1 MISVE
6 QLFDYLKE
14 KVPDFAKTAKKG
26 NFLFTCPNVGNHK
39 FKSSSPT
46 ATFITGSDKIA
57 CLTCGFRGT
66 IYDVIR
72 LVEKKTMTDEEVISF
87 LTNELD
93 VNAYPELDSYQSYG
107 WYIFGIAQNGKM
119 PLKDEHWR
127 EKEFCFTDKSKWLNW
142 IQSGFNIAVNCEF
155 SNVMIVDFDD
165 KEVSPESIA
174 LRDEFKQLLE
184 DSKTLIQNTPNGG
197 RHYVFQ
203 YDAEL
208 CFKQKVDMGGLKIDT
223 RTHKGY
229 FLVSPSKINNTLYNW
244 VNIGAE
250 IKTVP
255 ENLKVKLL
263 QIMDLKRNNEKELLI
278 DVPKVSTELPKLKNN
293 NLEGCCNDTFV
304 RLGGLFIKQGL
315 EPREVELVLSII
327 NTQLLESPMPSFAI
341 KAMIGSLA
349 GYKETEE
356 QTQEKAIYECCTL
369 LQTDISAKDIMEHV
383 FPDDKKKKAIVNK
396 YLAQFH
402 KEGKLV
408 RKAHGKYDLKE
419 KVEWTDEVQAV
430 APECEYTIP
439 YFDDLAYFHSGDII
453 LIGGKTGEGKTHIAM
468 NLIKQFKAQGIKP
481 FYISLE
487 SGSRHEKV
495 AQQLGLSQKDYY
507 VSKDAIDN
515 PLQMEIE
522 TNSVTIVDWLY
533 TGEDFAATQSIFKH
547 LSDEM
552 KRKGGILI
560 VFTQLKESYDWFAVN
575 LIKSFAR
582 FAARFIY
589 DDTDGIASHFDV
601 CKITDPKGHYSTA
614 IVSTEF
620 NFESKELKKKLNL

>member
-6 QLFDYLKE
+6 QLFSYLEE
-14 KVPDFAKTAKKG
+14 KLPNFDKASKKG
-26 NFLFTCPNVGNHK
+26 MKLFTCPNVANHK

-72 LVEKKTMTDEEVISF
+72 LVEKKAMTDEEAISF
-87 LTNELD
+87 LTNELKVD
-93 VNAYPELDSYQSYG
+93 AYPELEVYAQRKWSLVP
-107 WYIFGIAQNGKM
+107 IAKNGKA
-119 PLKDEHWR
+119 PV
-127 EKEFCFTDKSKWLNW
+127 EKEWTDKTHTEKAEWVNWLDQGLNLGLRTGE
-142 IQSGFNIAVNCEF
+142 ISRITV
-155 SNVMIVDFDD
+155 IDVDFQ
-165 KEVSPESIA
+165 KAENEVANELIADLVGAKTVMQNSPHG
-174 LRDEFKQLLE
+174 K
-184 DSKTLIQNTPNGG
+184 
-197 RHYVFQ
+197 HYIFQ
-203 YDAEL
+203 YDADL
-208 CFKQKVDMGGLKIDT
+208 RQTVDIGGLKIDI
-223 RTHKGY
+223 RNDGGQV
-229 FLVSPSKINNTLYNW
+229 LVAPSKINNASYAW
-244 VNIGAE
+244 VNLEDE
-250 IKTVP
+250 IVAVP
-255 ENLKVKLL
+255 ENVKAKLL
-263 QIMDLKRNNEKELLI
+263 ELMKQEPKQKSEMTPEMTQAAEQVKAIGEGGRNGLLTSIAGLLI
-278 DVPKVSTELPKLKNN
+278 NHLNGSQT
-293 NLEGCCNDTFV
+293 
-304 RLGGLFIKQGL
+304 
-315 EPREVELVLSII
+315 ELVLNII
-327 NTQLLESPMPSFAI
+327 NNKFCIPALPGFEI
-341 KAMIGSLA
+341 KAMLGSVT

-369 LQTDISAKDIMEHV
+369 LQVDISARDIMEHV

-402 KEGKLV
+402 KDGKLV
-408 RKAHGKYDLKE
+408 RKGRGKYDLKE
-419 KVEWTDEVQAV
+419 KVEWTDEVQEV
-430 APECEYTIP
+430 APECEYKIP
-439 YFDDLAYFHSGDII
+439 YFEDLAYFHSGDIV

-468 NLIKQFKAQGIKP
+468 NFIKQFKAQGIKP

-495 AQQLGLSQKDYY
+495 ATQLGISQKDYY
-507 VSKDAIDN
+507 VSKESIDN

-522 TNSVTIVDWLY
+522 ANSVTIVDWLY

-560 VFTQLKESYDWFAVN
+560 VFTQLKENYDWFAVN

-589 DDTDGIASHFDV
+589 DDTEGIASHFDV

-620 NFESKELKKKLNL
+620 NFETKELKKKLNL